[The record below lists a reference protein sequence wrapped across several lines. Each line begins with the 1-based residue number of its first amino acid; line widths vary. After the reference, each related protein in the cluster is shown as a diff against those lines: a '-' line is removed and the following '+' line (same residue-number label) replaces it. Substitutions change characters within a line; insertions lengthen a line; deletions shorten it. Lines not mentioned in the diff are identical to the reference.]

1 MSTDKEKQML
11 TFEGRPS
18 RGRLRLCN
26 FTSGRK
32 EEEKKATDSSSTLL
46 LPLPFNLGHR
56 YLVLLLLCCL
66 ATEFTVLLLKCTAA
80 INSGTKRTAATAAAL
95 SEDEY
100 MHTHSQ

>member
-32 EEEKKATDSSSTLL
+32 EEEKESNRQQQHSAVAPSFQSRSQV
-46 LPLPFNLGHR
+46 F
-56 YLVLLLLCCL
+56 
-66 ATEFTVLLLKCTAA
+66 
-80 INSGTKRTAATAAAL
+80 SAAAAVL
-95 SEDEY
+95 SC
-100 MHTHSQ
+100 H